1 MEITIKD
8 NTYKVKYSIRSMFV
22 FEKLTGKI
30 FNLENLMDWYIFY
43 YSMILANNPECTLL
57 FDDFIDECDSKPALV
72 IDIQNYLTTEFQKQG
87 QLEPFK
93 EEDTAKKS
101 NSHN

>member
-8 NTYKVKYSIRSMFV
+8 QTYKLKYSIRAMFV

-43 YSMILANNPECTLL
+43 YSMILANNLECTLL
-57 FDDFIDECDSKPALV
+57 FDDFIDECDSNPALV
-72 IDIQNYLTTEFQKQG
+72 INIQNYLTAEFQAQG

-93 EEDTAKKS
+93 EEDTTKKKQ
-101 NSHN
+101 

>member
-8 NTYKVKYSIRSMFV
+8 TTYKVKYSIRAMFV

-43 YSMILANNPECTLL
+43 YSMILANNPECVLL
-57 FDDFIDECDSKPALV
+57 FDDFIDECDSNPALV

-93 EEDTAKKS
+93 EEDTAKKK
-101 NSHN
+101 

>member
-1 MEITIKD
+1 
-8 NTYKVKYSIRSMFV
+8 
-22 FEKLTGKI
+22 
-30 FNLENLMDWYIFY
+30 MDWYIFY

-87 QLEPFK
+87 QLERPFILF
-93 EEDTAKKS
+93 EDGKPAYIFFATMDGPGGFENASRSWNMVIPIKDRK
-101 NSHN
+101 